1 MLQKI
6 IRVEDVGCG
15 MKKMDENGKIRGY
28 PESDSGFYGIS
39 YDWLVCGTGEMR
51 QEVDEGLIS

>member
-28 PESDSGFYGIS
+28 PESDFRILW
-39 YDWLVCGTGEMR
+39 DQL
-51 QEVDEGLIS
+51 

>member
-28 PESDSGFYGIS
+28 PESDRRFY
-39 YDWLVCGTGEMR
+39 YD
-51 QEVDEGLIS
+51 